1 MSKLQELSAIG
12 QAIWID
18 YIRRNFIESG
28 ELATWVE
35 KGVRGV
41 TSNPAIFEKAIAHSN
56 DYDEQLEALVKAG
69 KSVDE
74 IYDALAIR
82 DIQNAAD
89 AFLPVYSETNGA
101 DGYISLEVNPHL
113 ANDTDGTI
121 AEARRYVAAVQRPNL
136 MIKVPATPAGIK
148 AVEQLISEGINVN
161 ITLMF
166 SMTHY
171 ENVAFAYIKGLE
183 KLAANGGDLSK
194 VNSVASFFISR
205 VDSNLDPRVREL
217 GKPELAG
224 KIGVANSKAVYQR
237 FTEIFSGERWDA
249 LAAQG
254 ARVQR
259 PLWASTSTKD
269 PSYPDT
275 LYVDTLIGKD
285 TVNTLPL
292 ETLDAFLDHGVVAD
306 SIGVDMAESYA
317 QLEAL
322 AALGIDI
329 EQVADDLQVEGLEK
343 FNQPFD
349 SLLAAIARRRDA
361 LLAQGNPVSGALGGA
376 QPTVDATLQQLEA
389 DGIIQRIWAGDH
401 TVWAES
407 PEEIS
412 NRLGWLDIADR
423 LRGDLSAVESL
434 VEAVR
439 AEGYSDALLLGMG
452 GSSLA
457 PEVFSKVFG
466 TAEGYLR
473 LGVLDSTDPVAVRT
487 YAEKLDPA
495 RTLYIVST
503 KSGGTVET
511 LSFFKYF
518 YNQVAAVDGD
528 NIGAHFVAITDPGSK
543 LEKLAADYDF
553 RQTFLNDANIGGRYS
568 ALSYFGLVPAAL
580 LGVDVAKLLD
590 RAIDFAANSKGA
602 SGAGNPAA
610 WLGGALGA
618 LAQAGRDK
626 LTLVTPAQI
635 ASFGDWVEQLIA
647 ESTGKDGKGILPVVG
662 EGVGAPDV
670 YGGDRVF
677 VSLELAGEANNGVD
691 ALEAAG
697 HPVIR
702 LGLRDVY
709 DLGGQFFLWE
719 LAVAVAGHVL
729 GIQPFDQPNVESAKV
744 QAQKLVQAYAESG
757 TLPERTPLLAEN
769 GISIYGDV
777 AADSLAGAL
786 SAFLGQAQAGDYIS
800 LHAYI
805 PPVPANEALLGRLQ
819 QRLRDAHKLA
829 VTVGYGPR
837 FLHSTGQLHKG
848 DGGNGLFIQFT
859 ADAAQDEAIPTE
871 AGEAASDISFNVL
884 ELAQAMGDGEALLQN
899 QRRLIR
905 LHLGTDATTGLE
917 TVLAAL

>member
-1 MSKLQELSAIG
+1 MSKIQELNAIG

-18 YIRRNFIESG
+18 YIRRNFIENG
-28 ELATWVE
+28 ELAAWVE

-41 TSNPAIFEKAIAHSN
+41 TSNPAIFEKAIAHSS
-56 DYDEQLEALVKAG
+56 DYDEQLEALVKEG

-89 AFLPVYSETNGA
+89 VFLPVYTESQGV

-113 ANDTDGTI
+113 ANDAAGTI
-121 AEARRYVAAVQRPNL
+121 TEARRYVAAVNRPNL
-136 MIKVPATPAGIK
+136 MIKVPATPAGVE

-161 ITLMF
+161 VTLMF

-171 ENVAFAYIKGLE
+171 ENVAFAYINGLE
-183 KLAANGGDLSK
+183 KFAANGGDLSK

-205 VDSNLDPRVREL
+205 VDSNLDPRVREA

-237 FTEIFSGERWDA
+237 FTEIFSGDRWEA
-249 LAAQG
+249 LASKG

-292 ETLDAFLDHGVVAD
+292 ETLDAFLDHGTAAD
-306 SIGVDMAESYA
+306 TVGADMEETYA
-317 QLEAL
+317 QLDAL
-322 AALGIDI
+322 AALGIDL
-329 EQVADDLQVEGLEK
+329 EQVAEDLQEEGLEK

-349 SLLAAIARRRDA
+349 SLLAAIASRRDA
-361 LLAQGNPVSGALGGA
+361 LLAQQNPVSGALGGA
-376 QPTVDATLQQLEA
+376 QPAIEATLQQLET
-389 DGIIQRIWAGDH
+389 DNIIARIWEGDH
-401 TVWAES
+401 TVWSES
-407 PEEIS
+407 TDEIT

-423 LRGDLSAVESL
+423 LRQDLSAVDAL

-439 AEGYSDALLLGMG
+439 AEGYTDALLLGMG

-466 TAEGYLR
+466 TADGYLN
-473 LGVLDSTDPVAVRT
+473 LGVLDSTDPAAVRA

-495 RTLYIVST
+495 KTLYIVST

-518 YNQVAAVDGD
+518 YNQVAAVDSE
-528 NIGAHFVAITDPGSK
+528 NVGAHFVAITDPGSK
-543 LEKLAADYDF
+543 LEKLAADYNF

-580 LGVDVAKLLD
+580 LGVDIAKLLD
-590 RAIDFAANSKGA
+590 RAIDFAAKTKGA
-602 SGAGNPAA
+602 NSAENPAA
-610 WLGGALGA
+610 WLGGVIGA

-626 LTLVTPAQI
+626 LTLVTPSQI
-635 ASFGDWVEQLIA
+635 ASFSDWVEQLIA
-647 ESTGKDGKGILPVVG
+647 ESTGKNGKGVLPVVG
-662 EGVGAPDV
+662 EVVGAPDV

-677 VSLELAGEANNGVD
+677 VSLELAGKANTGVD

-702 LGLRDVY
+702 VALNDVY

-719 LAVAVAGHVL
+719 LAVAVSGHVL

-757 TLPERTPLLAEN
+757 ALPEKTALLTED
-769 GISIYGDV
+769 GVSVYGDV
-777 AADSLAGAL
+777 SAESLAAAL

-805 PPVPANEALLGRLQ
+805 PPTAANDTLLGRVQ
-819 QRLRDAHKLA
+819 QQLRDTHKLA
-829 VTVGYGPR
+829 VTIGYGPR

-871 AGEAASDISFNVL
+871 AGKDDSDISFNVL
-884 ELAQAMGDGEALLQN
+884 ELAQALGDGEALLQN
-899 QRRLIR
+899 QRRLLR
-905 LHLGTDATTGLE
+905 LHLGTDASAGLQS
-917 TVLAAL
+917 VLAAL